1 MLKTKEGLEIVIV
14 KKMSEN
20 TGSDNAKAALKKA
33 GLRCLLLEEHSIL
46 PDETIY
52 EIRKAVNWRYMLE
65 DSSGR
70 PLVGGDDLFVGS
82 VHRCVDGNFELHVG
96 LGVVG
101 VRDKPHKPVFKAQP
115 NQISSDCGTSRAAR
129 RKGRTWDYDETFT
142 AARKQGA
149 KVSKP

>member
-70 PLVGGDDLFVGS
+70 PLVGGLYFVGGGRR
-82 VHRCVDGNFELHVG
+82 VVDGVFELHGG

-101 VRDKPHKPVFKAQP
+101 VRDKPHKHKMKTYQKCEE
-115 NQISSDCGTSRAAR
+115 CGEELI
-129 RKGRTWDYDETFT
+129 KC
-142 AARKQGA
+142 
-149 KVSKP
+149 